1 MDSSKVKFVPSELST
16 KDRHQFLLGSIGP
29 RPIAFVSTVD
39 KDGNY
44 NLAPYSFFNAFSSNP
59 PIVVFSSNR
68 RVKDNST
75 KDTLENVKT
84 NKGLVINVVNYE
96 IARQM
101 TLTSVEFPAGV
112 SEFVK
117 AGFTPVDAEIVTAPL
132 VKESPI
138 NLECK
143 VNNIIPLGEHGGAG
157 HLIICEVLLFHIR
170 KDVIDENNR
179 IDPFK
184 LQQMGRLGRAYYTKV
199 DKSSIHTLFQSVNQN
214 IIGYDSLPES
224 ALKSN
229 ILTGNEIAEMA
240 GLTAIPDADFVKQ
253 TKAKFK
259 GKDFEKTAKELIASQ
274 KAMEALAL
282 YL

>member
-138 NLECK
+138 NSRGCVPSNEK
-143 VNNIIPLGEHGGAG
+143 RQRAAA
-157 HLIICEVLLFHIR
+157 
-170 KDVIDENNR
+170 
-179 IDPFK
+179 
-184 LQQMGRLGRAYYTKV
+184 LQNLAEARRASNCAERLGVRCPRTALEDDPMMKWHSTSI
-199 DKSSIHTLFQSVNQN
+199 DSSETEHS
-214 IIGYDSLPES
+214 SL
-224 ALKSN
+224 
-229 ILTGNEIAEMA
+229 LT
-240 GLTAIPDADFVKQ
+240 
-253 TKAKFK
+253 
-259 GKDFEKTAKELIASQ
+259 
-274 KAMEALAL
+274 
-282 YL
+282 